1 VKNLGSRVPLTEPA
15 EVREARRLTLPGQ
28 ADWGVGPETC
38 RECLY
43 WQGGNRMSD
52 GTLKKAR
59 CQKAQ
64 QLTPGLPAIPH
75 WAPRCKKYFTPNLDP
90 PKVFVK

>member
-1 VKNLGSRVPLTEPA
+1 
-15 EVREARRLTLPGQ
+15 
-28 ADWGVGPETC
+28 
-38 RECLY
+38 LY